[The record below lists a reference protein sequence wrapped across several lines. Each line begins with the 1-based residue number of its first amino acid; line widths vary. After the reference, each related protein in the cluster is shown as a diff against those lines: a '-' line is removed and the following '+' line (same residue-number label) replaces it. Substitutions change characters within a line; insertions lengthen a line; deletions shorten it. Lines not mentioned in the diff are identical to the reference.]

1 MYKPLQC
8 VSRLVV
14 AEGEIER
21 LERHQMEIESGLTE
35 EKFAMDM
42 ERKRYILN
50 LKQVLRLL
58 DPPLD
63 SAEFIE
69 IC

>member
-1 MYKPLQC
+1 
-8 VSRLVV
+8 
-14 AEGEIER
+14 
-21 LERHQMEIESGLTE
+21 MEIESGLTE